1 MEIATKIA
9 PLGLAL
15 IMLGLG
21 MSLTVKDFTRVIK
34 FPKDFFVGFVCQ
46 MLVLPIIGFT
56 LIKLLNTPIELALG
70 VMIIAAAPGGV
81 TSNVLTKFADGDVAL
96 SISLTAI
103 ISLISIISVPF
114 IIFLSIDL
122 LNITYVAREISMI
135 GISLKMFFV
144 VTIPVLL
151 GMIIRYFAENFILKN
166 VLLIQR
172 LSIALFVLVFVS
184 IYIEEW
190 DNIVSFITR
199 AGLIALVLNIV
210 MMIVGFYV
218 AKFFASGVAQQR
230 CISLECGLQNGTL
243 AVFVSTQL
251 FDEMV
256 YIVPTAAYALIMMVT
271 SLIFVFIVRKQLAK
285 ILFIFLSNY
294 LNYKYRQVNF
304 DKFIKFFFCISNIVF
319 W

>member
-151 GMIIRYFAENFILKN
+151 GMIIRYFAEDFILKN

-218 AKFFASGVAQQR
+218 AKFFASGVAQQK
-230 CISLECGLQNGTL
+230 CISIECGLQNGTL
-243 AVFVSTQL
+243 ALFVGTQI
-251 FDEMV
+251 FGESITTF
-256 YIVPTAAYALIMMVT
+256 IVPTAAYALIMMMT
-271 SLIFVFIVRKQLAK
+271 SVI
-285 ILFIFLSNY
+285 FIFILRKNT
-294 LNYKYRQVNF
+294 
-304 DKFIKFFFCISNIVF
+304 
-319 W
+319 